1 MRCVS
6 YTQTASCYKAESKTS
21 IPIADQNEH
30 ISVFAKRRKLRIAK
44 KYSERKQKPGDYTE
58 FEKMRTDGLN
68 REFDTLIIDSIWQC
82 GKDVY
87 QAIRV
92 LQDCFYPAGICIGI
106 VQEDFFSGDLPADE
120 VNAFFSNLCH
130 QYRSHEAEVRNQR
143 NPKKY
148 HVETFGYRYDREN
161 DRLEID
167 EESAAIVREIFS
179 QIKSGMKPSEIAKGL
194 TARGV
199 ENPGDYLCRTKGW
212 KLRGKNR
219 GWSEGTVYHISKEPK
234 YAGRWERVI
243 DGKNYADDCDPVVD
257 PKLFDEVQEI
267 YASRRHHKK
276 ICRKTLN
283 PFMKMM
289 TDVETGAKVIMKK
302 NANNGIYD
310 FHFQPPKPDGVCYE
324 RTCMEY
330 HEAIR
335 QVRSVLEEEKRT
347 TEIAL
352 SKIESSDGQDYLR
365 LQIKDVQDE
374 AKVCLQKMAD
384 LIISE
389 GITANGS
396 ELSELTDRISNMSV
410 EIEQIKIAF
419 SENNPWIRL
428 FSEYD
433 NQHDM
438 TRAYLK
444 QFADHVYI
452 RRFEKISLMIREKEW
467 KDRIPANWY
476 REEQNGTSQ

>member
-1 MRCVS
+1 
-6 YTQTASCYKAESKTS
+6 
-21 IPIADQNEH
+21 
-30 ISVFAKRRKLRIAK
+30 
-44 KYSERKQKPGDYTE
+44 
-58 FEKMRTDGLN
+58 
-68 REFDTLIIDSIWQC
+68 
-82 GKDVY
+82 
-87 QAIRV
+87 
-92 LQDCFYPAGICIGI
+92 
-106 VQEDFFSGDLPADE
+106 
-120 VNAFFSNLCH
+120 
-130 QYRSHEAEVRNQR
+130 
-143 NPKKY
+143 
-148 HVETFGYRYDREN
+148 
-161 DRLEID
+161 
-167 EESAAIVREIFS
+167 
-179 QIKSGMKPSEIAKGL
+179 
-194 TARGV
+194 
-199 ENPGDYLCRTKGW
+199 
-212 KLRGKNR
+212 
-219 GWSEGTVYHISKEPK
+219 
-234 YAGRWERVI
+234 
-243 DGKNYADDCDPVVD
+243 
-257 PKLFDEVQEI
+257 
-267 YASRRHHKK
+267 
-276 ICRKTLN
+276 
-283 PFMKMM
+283 
-289 TDVETGAKVIMKK
+289 
-302 NANNGIYD
+302 
-310 FHFQPPKPDGVCYE
+310 
-324 RTCMEY
+324 MEY

-347 TEIAL
+347 AEIAL
-352 SKIESSDGQDYLR
+352 SKIESSDGQEYLR

-433 NQHDM
+433 NQHDL